1 MEKIYDVAVI
11 GGGPGGYYGAVRLAQ
26 LGAKVVVFEKEHLGG
41 TCLNVGCIPTKNLL
55 EKAGLIDKIIENT
68 KSGVFKNAGL
78 YSWEKIQSQKDDT
91 VKTLVNGVKAIMKSY
106 GIEIVNEDVRLTKDK
121 TIVTE
126 KTERNFFARNVIIA
140 TGSKTFIP
148 KIPGADGEKI
158 LTSTEAL
165 SLQKVPGSLAII
177 GGGVIGI
184 EFASLY
190 ASFGCKVTVI
200 EMMEN
205 ILATEDDEIMKAAE
219 RELNNRGIKILT
231 GTKVNEIGDME
242 GQKMVYCTVQK
253 DKKDINISADY
264 ALIAVGRVAATEGID
279 IKGIGLEM
287 FKGTIVT
294 DEHMRTNIEN
304 IYAVGDV
311 TGKFQ
316 LAHSAY
322 EQALCAAENIMGIE
336 RTIDLT
342 KMPRCIYSHPQIAA
356 IGATQKLLDDKG
368 IAYKKAVYPFLANG
382 KAVAENEKVGIVKI
396 LADSKDDKILG
407 VHIFGNGAAELL
419 SSAIVAVNLGI
430 TARQLGDLIFPHPSM
445 SEMIKE
451 AALLIHDEAIHIP
464 RK

>member
-41 TCLNVGCIPTKNLL
+41 TCLNIGCIPTKSLL

-68 KSGVFKNAGL
+68 KNGVFKNAGL
-78 YSWEKIQSQKDDT
+78 YSWRKIQSQKDDT
-91 VKTLVNGVKAIMKSY
+91 VRALVNGVKSIMKSY
-106 GIEIVNEDVRLTKDK
+106 DIEIVNEAVKLSKDK
-121 TIVTE
+121 TIITE
-126 KTERNFFARNVIIA
+126 KTGKNFSARNIIIA
-140 TGSKTFIP
+140 TGCKTFIP

-165 SLQKVPGSLAII
+165 SLQKVPRSLTVI

-205 ILATEDDEIMKAAE
+205 ILATEDDEIVKAAQ
-219 RELNNRGIKILT
+219 RELNSRGIKILT
-231 GTKVNEIGDME
+231 DTKVNKIGDME
-242 GQKMVYCTVQK
+242 GQKIVYCTVQK
-253 DKKDINISADY
+253 DKKDIEILADY
-264 ALIAVGRVAATEGID
+264 LLIAVGRTAATEGID
-279 IKGIGLEM
+279 VQGLGLKM
-287 FKGTIVT
+287 SKNTIVT

-311 TGKFQ
+311 TGRFQ

-336 RTIDLT
+336 KTIDLT

-356 IGATQKLLDDKG
+356 IGATQKSLDDKG
-368 IAYKKAVYPFLANG
+368 ITYRKAVYPFLANG

-396 LADSKDDKILG
+396 LADSEDDKILG
-407 VHIFGNGAAELL
+407 VHIFGNGATELL
-419 SSAIVAVNLGI
+419 SSVIVAINLGI
-430 TARQLGDLIFPHPSM
+430 TAKQLGSIIFPHPSM

-451 AALLIHDEAIHIP
+451 AALLIHNEAIHIP